1 MKKYFANSEKAARNF
16 LKSVGLYP
24 KKSQANCACG
34 ESLAFEGIDGE
45 GKIIITVII
54 CETCYKEVNLTDKI

>member
-1 MKKYFANSEKAARNF
+1 MKKYAKTEKEAIEF
-16 LKSVGLYP
+16 LKSCWLYP